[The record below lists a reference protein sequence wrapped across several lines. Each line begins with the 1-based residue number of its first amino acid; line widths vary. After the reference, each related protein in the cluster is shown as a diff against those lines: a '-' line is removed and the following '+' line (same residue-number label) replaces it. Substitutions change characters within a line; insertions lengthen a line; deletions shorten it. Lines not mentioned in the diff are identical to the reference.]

1 MIRLVVKPEPPNW
14 RKPRPVKV
22 ILWNVSFSHWS
33 QIPFSKITSAD
44 EPSEVTSH
52 GYATSWELSKYYH
65 PEITTREDTITSLF
79 AQLQR
84 VRVIYVRGTPASGK
98 STLCRLLYHHVK
110 SSRSDI
116 DVQLVP
122 WKPNIPPDIP
132 WEDFLRKTNTLIL
145 LDEAQ
150 ATYPDVVLWPFLIKP
165 VAENRSGPMIAL
177 FGSYGSPTEG
187 PRSSQITPM
196 QFAPDQRMSLRPLSC
211 EDSELSI
218 FFTRSEFD
226 DCISRIVM
234 QSKVDEQPFLPCK
247 EFVKQLWVMTNGHPG
262 VTREMMRF
270 LMNAL
275 VCLK

>member
-1 MIRLVVKPEPPNW
+1 M
-14 RKPRPVKV
+14 
-22 ILWNVSFSHWS
+22 
-33 QIPFSKITSAD
+33 
-44 EPSEVTSH
+44 
-52 GYATSWELSKYYH
+52 
-65 PEITTREDTITSLF
+65 
-79 AQLQR
+79 
-84 VRVIYVRGTPASGK
+84 IYVRGTPASGK

-116 DVQLVP
+116 DVKLVL

-150 ATYPDVVLWPFLIKP
+150 ATYTDVVLWPFLIKP

-177 FGSYGSPTEG
+177 FGSYGSPIEG
-187 PRSSQITPM
+187 PRSFEITPM
-196 QFAPDQRMSLRPLSC
+196 QFAPDQRMSLRPISC
-211 EDSELSI
+211 DDSKLSI

-226 DCISRIVM
+226 DCISRIVTA
-234 QSKVDEQPFLPCK
+234 SKVDEQPFLPSK
-247 EFVKQLWVMTNGHPG
+247 EFVEQLWVLTNGHPG

-275 VCLK
+275 VCLIIDESFSWQITLIWLMLLGVSDISKEWIRDTCWGVARFCPRQKSSLPEAEHDRGRSEFS